1 MIIDSKGKIFGKIN
15 IVDIIILALVLISVV
30 FVGYKLSKSIFS
42 NPFNKPDNLIIKIY
56 SEEAPEFAVKAVKQ
70 NDIVIDF
77 DTNSTFGHVTKI
89 DIGPSV
95 SYAAD
100 DKGQIVKSSKP
111 DYASVIFTLEGVG
124 LFKDGVTESGVKI
137 DNVSYYIG
145 RTITYKV
152 GHSIMQGRIYD
163 IQKSE

>member
-15 IVDIIILALVLISVV
+15 IVDIIILVSILVSIV
-30 FVGYKLSKSIFS
+30 FVGYKLSKSILS
-42 NPFNKPDNLIIKIY
+42 NPFNKPDKLIIKIY
-56 SEEAPEFAVKAVKQ
+56 SEEAPEFAAKAVYL

-89 DIGPSV
+89 DMGPSV
-95 SYAAD
+95 SYAGD
-100 DKGQIVKSSKP
+100 DKGQIIQSSKP
-111 DYASVIFTLEGVG
+111 GYTSVIYTLEGTG
-124 LFKDGVTESGVKI
+124 IYKDGVTEGGVTI
-137 DNVSYYIG
+137 DNINFYIG

-163 IQKSE
+163 IKKAE